1 MSLGWLSSLKPRT
14 ARAPTQGGK
23 IPANLHVVPITYHW
37 MRTHFGATAI
47 LCNGLILFIV
57 MSAARKV
64 FRGHSNIARCCFVIL
79 RDSRSAESHRERE
92 RRLDN
97 AHLIPPSRHYPP
109 PNSNFIWQWLHA
121 HAIFLHFHRHLSL
134 FEWSLLILAR
144 TLIWNRIW
152 TTHMQRCNSNKFKL
166 ASMDF
171 WYSERHDIRTGLEAS
186 AVDSHST
193 LNHFLVLWN
202 YHCRFTVDWKWTVK
216 RM

>member
-1 MSLGWLSSLKPRT
+1 MQW
-14 ARAPTQGGK
+14 
-23 IPANLHVVPITYHW
+23 
-37 MRTHFGATAI
+37 THFVYCYERRTKSVSRTFEYCEVL
-47 LCNGLILFIV
+47 LCDPPWFTICWV
-57 MSAARKV
+57 TQ
-64 FRGHSNIARCCFVIL
+64 
-79 RDSRSAESHRERE
+79 RE

-202 YHCRFTVDWKWTVK
+202 YHCRFTVDWKWTLE

>member
-1 MSLGWLSSLKPRT
+1 MDSFCLLLW
-14 ARAPTQGGK
+14 APHENRFED
-23 IPANLHVVPITYHW
+23 I
-37 MRTHFGATAI
+37 R
-47 LCNGLILFIV
+47 
-57 MSAARKV
+57 
-64 FRGHSNIARCCFVIL
+64 IL
-79 RDSRSAESHRERE
+79 RGVALWSAVIHDLLSHTQRA
-92 RRLDN
+92 RRLAN

-109 PNSNFIWQWLHA
+109 PNSNFIWQWLNA

-202 YHCRFTVDWKWTVK
+202 YHCRFTVDWKWTLE